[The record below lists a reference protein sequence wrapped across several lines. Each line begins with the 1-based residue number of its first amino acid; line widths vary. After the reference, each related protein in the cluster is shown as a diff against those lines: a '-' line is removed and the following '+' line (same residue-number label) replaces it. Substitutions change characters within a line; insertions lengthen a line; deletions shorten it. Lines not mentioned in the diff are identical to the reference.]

1 MWALFQD
8 KKNGKISLTRV
19 MSFMVV
25 SVILGVYIVWNGH
38 SMLKGGTYTS
48 IGVNEVYLILV
59 ALGAK
64 VTQNIFGEKPAA
76 GKSKGA
82 PEEGGPEEN
91 TPEKSPK

>member
-1 MWALFQD
+1 MWALFLD

-25 SVILGVYIVWNGH
+25 MVILGVYIVWNVH

-64 VTQNIFGEKPAA
+64 VTQNIFGEKPAVD
-76 GKSKGA
+76 KPKEVS
-82 PEEGGPEEN
+82 EE
-91 TPEKSPK
+91 TPK